1 MIISFM
7 IRSRLSHF
15 WQSLLLFCC
24 SASFPRGL
32 MTYLFSDFS
41 KRHWPVFSRVP
52 SHSCW
57 GAYFDVSETYAP
69 HSTPTLGIQS
79 EVQERTG
86 HSQADS
92 DHNSEVAQLCPTR
105 CNPMDCSP
113 PGSSLHGILQARVLE
128 WVAISFSRGS
138 SRLRDRTRISCAAGR
153 RFNLWVTSLTQ
164 LPPLTPSSQSF
175 PNTKVRGLRLLQ
187 AA

>member
-1 MIISFM
+1 
-7 IRSRLSHF
+7 
-15 WQSLLLFCC
+15 
-24 SASFPRGL
+24 

-41 KRHWPVFSRVP
+41 KRHWPIFSRVP

-86 HSQADS
+86 HSQADP
-92 DHNSEVAQLCPTR
+92 DHNNREVAQSCLTLCD
-105 CNPMDCSP
+105 PMDCSL
-113 PGSSLHGILQARVLE
+113 PGSSLHRILQARILE

-138 SRLRDRTRISCAAGR
+138 SRLRDRTQISCTAGR
-153 RFNLWVTSLTQ
+153 HFNLWVTSLTQ
-164 LPPLTPSSQSF
+164 LPPLMSSSQSF